1 MSPAAGYI
9 VQTFLALA
17 AVCGLAVFVLWAAR
31 RAGVGRPNGPIEL
44 VGRLPLE
51 ARRSIYLVKVGEVVL
66 VIGAGEGG
74 FTKLGEVPAEGL
86 SALAGPAS
94 GGIAGGLSFG
104 EILARAVPA
113 VRAKKGPKGA

>member
-9 VQTFLALA
+9 VQTFLTLV
-17 AVCGLAVFVLWAAR
+17 AVCGLAVVVLWTAR
-31 RAGVGRPNGPIEL
+31 RAGVGRANGPIEL

-74 FTKLGEVPAEGL
+74 FTKLGEVPADQL
-86 SALAGPAS
+86 PAIEK
-94 GGIAGGLSFG
+94 GIAAAGGGASFG
-104 EILARAVPA
+104 EVLARV
-113 VRAKKGPKGA
+113 VGTKKDRGGA

>member
-9 VQTFLALA
+9 VQTFLTLV
-17 AVCGLAVFVLWAAR
+17 AVCGLAVVVLWAAR
-31 RAGVGRPNGPIEL
+31 RAGVGRANGPIEL

-51 ARRSIYLVKVGEVVL
+51 ARRSIYLVKVGGVVL

-86 SALAGPAS
+86 AGTAQGSAAAAV
-94 GGIAGGLSFG
+94 GGSFG
-104 EILARAVPA
+104 EVL
-113 VRAKKGPKGA
+113 VRALGA